1 MGIAPTE
8 FKPEVKPDGTFQAA
22 FDAENLALFFS
33 DPDKRRSGSVLFGPE
48 NSSADVNLVAMATY
62 GGTVLDEDGKPLAGQ
77 TLNLHLKTAGPEPI
91 AAQRTDPSG
100 RFRFAA
106 VPAMIPVQL
115 SIGGREGRSEYYI
128 AGGDR
133 FFDPGEIRENDEIR
147 PHRRESPAQVAR
159 RSSPPAPLTGRVE
172 NTCRNVRGS
181 GMHALV
187 LLQGDE
193 SRNVAALADQLLDYD
208 RSPLILKYLPVRVE
222 SQELTAEAE
231 TLKKHGWPLPA
242 PGQVVL
248 VALDGDQRTLATT
261 TIAADPPAAA
271 PGLGDAFLKQHSP
284 PPHDARARL
293 TAARDEA
300 RNTGRRVW
308 IVIGGPRCGPCFRL
322 GRWIDEHHATLD
334 RDFVVVKVMEGLDEH
349 AGEVVKE
356 LPIHDGDGIPWYA
369 ITEPDGTILTTSRGP
384 LGNMGFPT
392 TIEDLRHLRR
402 MLQSTARKLTAA
414 EIDGLI
420 GSLSSR
426 Q

>member
-1 MGIAPTE
+1 
-8 FKPEVKPDGTFQAA
+8 
-22 FDAENLALFFS
+22 
-33 DPDKRRSGSVLFGPE
+33 
-48 NSSADVNLVAMATY
+48 MATY

-115 SIGGREGRSEYYI
+115 SIGGGESRSEYYI

-159 RSSPPAPLTGRVE
+159 RSAPPTPLSGRIE

-187 LLQGDE
+187 LLQGDD
-193 SRNVAALADQLLDYD
+193 SRNVVALGDQLLDYD

-222 SQELTAEAE
+222 SKELRPEAE

-271 PGLGDAFLKQHSP
+271 PALGDAFLKQHSP
-284 PPHDARARL
+284 PPHDARR
-293 TAARDEA
+293 
-300 RNTGRRVW
+300 
-308 IVIGGPRCGPCFRL
+308 PP
-322 GRWIDEHHATLD
+322 D
-334 RDFVVVKVMEGLDEH
+334 RS
-349 AGEVVKE
+349 
-356 LPIHDGDGIPWYA
+356 P
-369 ITEPDGTILTTSRGP
+369 
-384 LGNMGFPT
+384 
-392 TIEDLRHLRR
+392 
-402 MLQSTARKLTAA
+402 Q
-414 EIDGLI
+414 
-420 GSLSSR
+420 
-426 Q
+426 